1 MQRRHI
7 LPMEELLWRDGT
19 AAMLAAV
26 GPRNSVSV
34 EQCGAFAW
42 RALAQNMEVPLR
54 LGAASEQKW
63 RANLFLLPL

>member
-1 MQRRHI
+1 
-7 LPMEELLWRDGT
+7 MEELPWRGGI

-26 GPRNSVSV
+26 GPCSSVSM
-34 EQCGAFAW
+34 EQFGAFAW
-42 RALAQNMEVPLR
+42 RALARSMEVFLS